1 MGNAQGAE
9 DRGEEIQDCR
19 QNCNTACWRGHRYG
33 SAILSHI
40 SIFGVM
46 LLCVVPLSNVQL
58 GTGDDKTVS
67 KEELGKGRQQVSD
80 SRSRLLKLK
89 TERDL
94 DVSAVRVT
102 GDERESQRRSK
113 EEEERQVTTSMQ
125 HLRLTFLT

>member
-1 MGNAQGAE
+1 
-9 DRGEEIQDCR
+9 
-19 QNCNTACWRGHRYG
+19 
-33 SAILSHI
+33 
-40 SIFGVM
+40 M

>member
-1 MGNAQGAE
+1 MLPCVA
-9 DRGEEIQDCR
+9 
-19 QNCNTACWRGHRYG
+19 T
-33 SAILSHI
+33 LS
-40 SIFGVM
+40 S
-46 LLCVVPLSNVQL
+46 VQL
-58 GTGDDKTVS
+58 ETGDDKSVS

-89 TERDL
+89 TDRDL

-113 EEEERQVTTSMQ
+113 EEEERQVPIFMQ

>member
-1 MGNAQGAE
+1 M
-9 DRGEEIQDCR
+9 
-19 QNCNTACWRGHRYG
+19 
-33 SAILSHI
+33 LSQVCI
-40 SIFGVM
+40 RSICLLLFSVM

-58 GTGDDKTVS
+58 ETGDDKTVS

-113 EEEERQVTTSMQ
+113 EEEERQVPIFMQ

>member
-1 MGNAQGAE
+1 M
-9 DRGEEIQDCR
+9 
-19 QNCNTACWRGHRYG
+19 
-33 SAILSHI
+33 LSQTCI
-40 SIFGVM
+40 CLSNFGVM
-46 LLCVVPLSNVQL
+46 LPCVAPLSSVQL
-58 GTGDDKTVS
+58 KTGDDKTVS

-113 EEEERQVTTSMQ
+113 EEEERQVTISMQ
-125 HLRLTFLT
+125 LDFPDLMMSGLWFISSSRDTYIVAICHHMLKT